1 MLKVRKLGER
11 RMYFLVDYYCQS
23 IEDSST
29 NYKTLEDI
37 KEEFEQA
44 TGLFI
49 FQIAEA
55 PDRETM
61 LEAMAIAAGEDDED

>member
-1 MLKVRKLGER
+1 MF
-11 RMYFLVDYYCQS
+11 FLVDYYCQS

-29 NYKTLEDI
+29 SYETL
-37 KEEFEQA
+37 KEVKQKFEQA

-49 FQIAEA
+49 FHIAEA

-61 LEAMAIAAGEDDED
+61 LEAMAIAAGGDDED